1 VWFVVGMLLNVVAFA
16 ICTLGQTWIAVPIYL
31 ISLAF
36 FFFGGRIRWKIRW
49 KERRKKKEENQAE
62 KRREL
67 TPEEIKK
74 RQISSPEI

>member
-36 FFFGGRIRWKIRW
+36 FFFGGRIRWK
-49 KERRKKKEENQAE
+49 RKKKEKE
-62 KRREL
+62 RRE
-67 TPEEIKK
+67 PG
-74 RQISSPEI
+74 

>member
-1 VWFVVGMLLNVVAFA
+1 VWFVVGMLLNVAAFV
-16 ICTLGQTWIAVPIYL
+16 ICTLGQIWIAVPTYL

-36 FFFGGRIRWKIRW
+36 LFFEGRIRWKRWKIRW
-49 KERRKKKEENQAE
+49 KKKEEKQAE
-62 KRREL
+62 QKREL